1 MMEELFKVLMNLAI
15 ISITIERAFTVL
27 FSIGFIKNIVAS
39 EGRILKGTDLKSGII
54 LVVSIFIAKSLD
66 YRILAILTENTNI
79 VSDFM
84 LWIDWV
90 MTGALISGGSD
101 MINNYIRKIVAQRKL
116 TEELLKE
123 KKIENENLENK

>member
-27 FSIGFIKNIVAS
+27 FSIGFIKNIVTS
-39 EGRILKGTDLKSGII
+39 EGKILKGTDLKSGII
-54 LVVSIFIAKSLD
+54 LVVSIFIAQSLD

-84 LWIDWV
+84 LWIDWI

-101 MINNYIRKIVAQRKL
+101 LINNYIRQIAAQRKL
-116 TEELLKE
+116 VEETLKE
-123 KKIENENLENK
+123 KQNGNAV